1 MHERAKRFFLS
12 AHLFGQAVNGNV
24 IFDSLNLSAVISQGV
39 KGRKWEAICQQTII
53 LVRNFLYVSQITE
66 AETVLSFSSH

>member
-24 IFDSLNLSAVISQGV
+24 IFDSLNLSAVISQG
-39 KGRKWEAICQQTII
+39 RKWEAICQQTII
-53 LVRNFLYVSQITE
+53 LVWNFLYVSQITE

>member
-1 MHERAKRFFLS
+1 MGNTHKRFKRFFLL

-39 KGRKWEAICQQTII
+39 KGRK
-53 LVRNFLYVSQITE
+53 
-66 AETVLSFSSH
+66 